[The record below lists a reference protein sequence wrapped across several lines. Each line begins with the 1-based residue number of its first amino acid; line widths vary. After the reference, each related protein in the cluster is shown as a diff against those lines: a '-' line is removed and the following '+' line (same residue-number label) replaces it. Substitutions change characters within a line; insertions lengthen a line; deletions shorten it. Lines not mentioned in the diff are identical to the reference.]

1 MKQQFKSALLAAA
14 GSTAFALLLTACGGG
29 SGSSSSGGSSS
40 TQLGTATV
48 VGTVTG
54 FGSVIV
60 DGVRIDDRA
69 VVAGIDKED
78 DSVENAE
85 VKLGQH
91 VEVEHNGN
99 LVATAIRIVSEL
111 EGPVDKV
118 DATAGTLTVLGQT
131 ASINSD
137 AALGPV
143 TVFEAPYTKLADIKA
158 GDSVEIFGLLK
169 IDAAGKTTLQAT
181 RIEKRTVAAFNR
193 VKGVVSELSTSA
205 STFKVGALLVN
216 YAGAKVKPSAA
227 SLANGVEVYV
237 SIPVSPTFTATVINA
252 AVVKVKNHK
261 EKNQD
266 MEARLG
272 GLITKLDATA
282 KTFMVDGITVDAT
295 QAAFAQSGKAFVD
308 LKEGTYVRVQGSYL
322 ADGTLKAKTIIL
334 RRVESES
341 GMEVELHGT
350 ILNFNSNSDFTVRDI
365 MVDAGSATFSCNV
378 SGVLS
383 NNLQVE
389 IEGSVTATGKVIA
402 TKVTCENVT
411 DGASVVERFGLAAKT
426 DATAKTFS
434 VTGLQETKVQWS
446 ATTLFV
452 GVDPAALDGKMVE
465 VEGVI
470 SAGVLQATKVRLAT
484 H

>member
-1 MKQQFKSALLAAA
+1 MKKQFNSSLRAVA
-14 GSTAFALLLTACGGG
+14 GSTMLALLLTACGGG
-29 SGSSSSGGSSS
+29 SGSSSSGAPGS
-40 TQLGTATV
+40 TQLGTSTV
-48 VGTVTG
+48 SGTVTG
-54 FGSVIV
+54 FGSLIV

-69 VVAGIDKED
+69 VVAGIEKED

-85 VKLGQH
+85 LKIGQH

-99 LVATAIRIVSEL
+99 LIATAIRITSEL
-111 EGPVDKV
+111 EGPVATV
-118 DATAGTLTVLGQT
+118 DAAAGTLTVLGQT
-131 ASINSD
+131 VSVNSD

-143 TVFEAPYTKLADIKA
+143 TVFETPYTQLADIKT

-193 VKGVVSELSTSA
+193 VKGIVSELSVSA
-205 STFKVGALLVN
+205 STFKLGALLVN

-227 SLANGVEVYV
+227 ALVNGVEVYV
-237 SIPVSPTFTATVINA
+237 SIPVNPTFTALAINA

-272 GLITKLDATA
+272 GLITKLDAGA
-282 KTFMVDGITVDAT
+282 KTFVVDGITVDAT
-295 QAAFAQSGKAFVD
+295 QAVFAQPGKGFAD
-308 LKEGTYVRVQGSYL
+308 LKEGTYVRVHGSYL
-322 ADGTLKAKTIIL
+322 ADGTLKAKTIVL

-350 ILNFNSNSDFTVRDI
+350 ILNFNSNSDFTVRGI
-365 MVDAGSATFSCNV
+365 PVDAGSAKFSCNV
-378 SGVLS
+378 SAVLS

-402 TKVTCENVT
+402 TKVSCENVT
-411 DGASVVERFGLAAKT
+411 DGASVVERLGLAGKT
-426 DATAKTFS
+426 DATAKTFT
-434 VTGLQETKVQWS
+434 VVGLQETRVQWS

-452 GVDPAALDGKMVE
+452 GVDPAALDGKLVE
-465 VEGVI
+465 VEGMM
-470 SAGVLQATKVRLAT
+470 SAGVLQATKIRLAM